1 MKRVLIVLALLSG
14 LCTSTHAEPVAA
26 FYKGKTIRVIV
37 GQPPGDIYDTWAR
50 LIVRHMRQH
59 IPGNPNMIVENMPG
73 GGTLIAA
80 NFIYN
85 RAAQDG
91 TALGSISR
99 NIPHYAF
106 TKRPNVQFD
115 PLKFTWIGSPEL
127 TGRGCYARVDSGV
140 TEAAHLFQRELV
152 VGTDGAG
159 TAASETP
166 NLLRNL
172 LGMKFRTVDG
182 YHDTNSIALAI
193 ERKEV
198 NGICQ
203 TIAGFEQVARQMLDN
218 GTVRLLLT
226 IESKRGTRP
235 GVPTAFEFAKTDE
248 ERKILSFNA
257 SSLELGRPWLA
268 PPNVPA
274 ERVAALR
281 AAFDATMRD
290 EAFRTEAKQ
299 RGLEVTLRTGAEL
312 EAVLAAAAAFPPHLL
327 ARIPQLTRR

>member
-1 MKRVLIVLALLSG
+1 MTRVLTALAVLRFAG
-14 LCTSTHAEPVAA
+14 LCANAHLCASAYAESVAE

-37 GQPPGDIYDTWAR
+37 GQPSGDIYDTWAR
-50 LIVRHMRQH
+50 LIVRHMRAH

-85 RAAQDG
+85 RAPQDG
-91 TALGSISR
+91 TTLGSVSR

-140 TEAAHLFQRELV
+140 TEAAQLFERELV
-152 VGTDGAG
+152 IGTDGAG

-182 YHDTNSIALAI
+182 YHGTASIALAI

-198 NGICQ
+198 SGICQ
-203 TIAGFEQVARQMLDN
+203 TVAGFEQVGRQMLDS

-226 IESKRGTRP
+226 IESKRGVRP
-235 GVPTAFEFAKTDE
+235 GVPTAFEFTKTDE
-248 ERKILSFNA
+248 QRKILSFNA
-257 SSLELGRPWLA
+257 ATLELGRPWLA
-268 PPNVPA
+268 PPNIPA

-281 AAFDATMRD
+281 TAFDATMRD
-290 EAFRTEAKQ
+290 ETFREK
-299 RGLEVTLRTGAEL
+299 RSS
-312 EAVLAAAAAFPPHLL
+312 AAW
-327 ARIPQLTRR
+327 R

>member
-1 MKRVLIVLALLSG
+1 MTRVLIVLALLAG
-14 LCTSTHAEPVAA
+14 FCTRADAESVAE

-37 GQPPGDIYDTWAR
+37 GQPSGDIYDTWAR
-50 LIVRHMRQH
+50 LIVRHMRGQ

-85 RAAQDG
+85 RAPQDG
-91 TALGSISR
+91 TTLGSVSR

-140 TEAAHLFQRELV
+140 TEAAQLFERELV

-182 YHDTNSIALAI
+182 YHGTDSIGLAI

-198 NGICQ
+198 SGICQ
-203 TIAGFEQVARQMLDN
+203 TIAGFEQVGRQMLDN

-226 IESKRGTRP
+226 IESKRGAPRRADGFRVHQDRRTTEDPVVQRFDAGARTAVAGAAEHSGRTRHGAAGGVRRDHAGRDVPGGGEAARP
-235 GVPTAFEFAKTDE
+235 GGD
-248 ERKILSFNA
+248 
-257 SSLELGRPWLA
+257 
-268 PPNVPA
+268 
-274 ERVAALR
+274 AAHR
-281 AAFDATMRD
+281 
-290 EAFRTEAKQ
+290 
-299 RGLEVTLRTGAEL
+299 RGA
-312 EAVLAAAAAFPPHLL
+312 
-327 ARIPQLTRR
+327 

>member
-1 MKRVLIVLALLSG
+1 MSRILVVLALLAG
-14 LCTSTHAEPVAA
+14 LCVRADAESVAE

-37 GQPPGDIYDTWAR
+37 AQPPGDIYDTWAR
-50 LIVRHMRQH
+50 LIVRTMRGN

-73 GGTLIAA
+73 GGTLVAA

-85 RAAQDG
+85 RAPQDG
-91 TALGSISR
+91 TAIGSVSR

-106 TKRPNVQFD
+106 TKRPNVAFD

-140 TEAAHLFQRELV
+140 TEAAQLFERELV

-172 LGMKFRTVDG
+172 LGMKFKTVDG
-182 YHDTNSIALAI
+182 YHGTASIALAI

-198 NGICQ
+198 SGICQ
-203 TIAGFEQVARQMLDN
+203 TIAGFEQVGRNMLDN

-226 IESKRGTRP
+226 IESKRGRP
-235 GVPTAFEFAKTDE
+235 GVPTAYEFTKTEE

-257 SSLELGRPWLA
+257 ATLELGRPWLA
-268 PPNVPA
+268 PPNIPA
-274 ERVAALR
+274 DRVAALR
-281 AAFDATMRD
+281 AAFDATMKD
-290 EAFRTEAKQ
+290 ETFRAEAKQ
-299 RGLEVTLRTGAEL
+299 SGLEVTLRTGQEL
-312 EAVLAAAAAFPPHLL
+312 EAVLAEAAAFPPDLL
-327 ARIPQLTRR
+327 ARIPQLVGR